1 MSFQEIVWWL
11 VLIAVASYFYG
22 NVNNAVLISAILG
35 KDVRKEGSGNPG
47 TLNMS
52 RVFGIKIGALVLV
65 LDILKGTVPALIA
78 RLCFG
83 NATFLGD
90 ELPVGTF
97 ASALAGLFVV
107 TGHIFP
113 VIYGF
118 KGGKGVASTIGVLF
132 VFNWWVMLIA
142 GALAIAFIFITKLGS
157 VGSFIAITPPVIYF
171 GVENLLRYAL
181 HSSLTGDALY
191 AFVFTNVC
199 ALIMIVEVYVAHRK
213 NIARLLK
220 GEEHPTDWAGMVKK
234 LKDKKKKQEP
244 EA

>member
-83 NATFLGD
+83 NATFLGG

-97 ASALAGLFVV
+97 ASALAVRRNGAYLPR
-107 TGHIFP
+107 HIR
-113 VIYGF
+113 V
-118 KGGKGVASTIGVLF
+118 
-132 VFNWWVMLIA
+132 
-142 GALAIAFIFITKLGS
+142 
-157 VGSFIAITPPVIYF
+157 
-171 GVENLLRYAL
+171 
-181 HSSLTGDALY
+181 
-191 AFVFTNVC
+191 
-199 ALIMIVEVYVAHRK
+199 
-213 NIARLLK
+213 
-220 GEEHPTDWAGMVKK
+220 
-234 LKDKKKKQEP
+234 
-244 EA
+244 

>member
-83 NATFLGD
+83 NATFLGG

-113 VIYGF
+113 VLYGF
-118 KGGKGVASTIGVLF
+118 KGGKGVASTIGVLA
-132 VFNWWVMLIA
+132 VFNWWIMLIV
-142 GALAIAFIFITKLGS
+142 GAIAIAFIFITGVGS
-157 VGSFIAITPPVIYF
+157 VGSFIAITPPAIYF
-171 GVENLLRYAL
+171 GADNLLRYAL
-181 HSSLTGDALY
+181 NASLTGDALY
-191 AFVFTNVC
+191 AFIFTNVC
-199 ALIMIVEVYVAHRK
+199 ALLMIIEVYVAHRK
-213 NIARLLK
+213 NIVRLFK
-220 GEEHPTDWAGMVKK
+220 GEEHKTDWAGMVKK
-234 LKDKKKKQEP
+234 LKDKKKKEEP
-244 EA
+244 EV